1 MSNMDKKQS
10 KNFFIH
16 NMAKNIINIILSVT
30 LASVGVLS
38 SALSLSAGEQLAT
51 PFPGEL
57 DFLEVVDSRLFTSAV
72 FEDGSPVIWSGE
84 DLRSGIQSF
93 SLTLRNGKDIPENFT
108 MPESPTFYSS
118 ILNPVGEEIATTEK
132 DISNDFRKLQ
142 YVSKFQSNYSASLTV
157 NRGGQYTIKAGFSPN
172 LFSYEK
178 SIILNEEAGAQV
190 LDKTF
195 RADSVL
201 SPKVAIT
208 SGYPYDPTAVA
219 GQHSLR
225 WTVIT
230 QEEPYVLIADNTIPF
245 ELSSDTPLLA
255 AVADVTLSVSE
266 VAPGDYI
273 FTLSSDYAPAN
284 RTFKARVND
293 YLRVESSFDKMAYKT
308 GEDKVVILKMDM
320 NYGFPYIKA
329 NSSTNKPTIS
339 VTTLLLDDSKTTEF
353 SDEAWADAPMQ
364 YTADVEIP
372 LEAVTREIVEDYEGK
387 VPVTVSV
394 AFNSTL
400 QYKATMFIP
409 FEYQTSGIENV
420 VAAPSLSGNV
430 QFFNLLGVEVDENYK
445 GLIITSDGHKF
456 IRR

>member
-1 MSNMDKKQS
+1 
-10 KNFFIH
+10 
-16 NMAKNIINIILSVT
+16 MAKNIINIMLSVT
-30 LASVGVLS
+30 LTSVGVLS
-38 SALSLSAGEQLAT
+38 SVLSLSAREQLAT

-57 DFLEVVDSRLFTSAV
+57 DFLEVVDCRLSTAAV
-72 FEDGSPVIWSGE
+72 FEDGSPVIWSCE
-84 DLRSGIQSF
+84 EMRSGIQSF

-108 MPESPTFYSS
+108 MPESPAFYFS
-118 ILNPVGEEIATTEK
+118 ILNPAGEETASTQK

-142 YVSKFQSNYSASLTV
+142 LVTKFQSNYSASLTV
-157 NRGGQYTIKAGFSPN
+157 NRGGQYTVKAGFSPN

-178 SIILNEEAGAQV
+178 DMILNEEAGVQV

-201 SPKVAIT
+201 SPKVKIT
-208 SGYPYDPTAVA
+208 SGYPYDPAAVV

-225 WTVIT
+225 WTVIR
-230 QEEPYVLIADNTIPF
+230 QEEPDVLIADNTIPF
-245 ELSSDTPLLA
+245 VLVSDSPLLA
-255 AVADVTLSVSE
+255 AVADLTLSVSD

-273 FTLSSDYAPAN
+273 FTLSSDYTPAN

-293 YLRVESSFDKMAYKT
+293 FLRVDASLDKMVYKA
-308 GEDKVVILKMDM
+308 GGDKSATLKMNM
-320 NYGFPYIKA
+320 NYGFPYINA
-329 NSSTNKPTIS
+329 SSSTNKPTIS
-339 VTTLLLDDSKTTEF
+339 VTTVLLDDSKTTEF

-372 LEAVTREIVEDYEGK
+372 LQAVTQEIVENCEGE

-394 AFNSTL
+394 AFNSAL
-400 QYKATMFIP
+400 QYEAIIKIP
-409 FEYQTSGIENV
+409 FEYRSSGIENV
-420 VAAPSLSGNV
+420 MSEAPLSKNV
-430 QFFNLLGVEVDENYK
+430 RFFNLLGVEVDENYK